1 MLYGSVSYSW
11 DAETSAAPIHS
22 NQTSDVA
29 QFIGFMDK
37 DMSGK
42 AEKEELPKRMQENLP
57 WYKWIF
63 VDQNFDGGLDV
74 AEMEALFDR

>member
-1 MLYGSVSYSW
+1 
-11 DAETSAAPIHS
+11 
-22 NQTSDVA
+22 
-29 QFIGFMDK
+29 
-37 DMSGK
+37 
-42 AEKEELPKRMQENLP
+42 MQENLP